1 MSIWSGLAGFGRDRH
16 YTRGMVHFNRGEYA
30 EAASELEQAVSRHGD
45 PRDPDRSLSAFY
57 AAEARLHL
65 ALACLYAGEWA
76 AAEEHLRRALA
87 ANPEYPDL
95 HCHLAS
101 VLERRDALEEARTA
115 ARAALERNPRYG
127 RAWIVL
133 AVVADRQEDRFE
145 CVRALGEARRLGMEL
160 PAGLPTDTRRGLT
173 EDERHLLRGV
183 GEALERA
190 QYDLE
195 QGLEC
200 SAREDWEGALAA
212 FTRAVEAQ
220 PTYPD
225 LRARRASLLGELG
238 RHAEAATEWR
248 QALDLNPNYVE
259 ARFRLAVSLLAT
271 GRSGEA
277 ANEILAVSER
287 LPADPAVRHLSG
299 LILLADGR
307 VREAEAA
314 LAGIA
319 RRSGQESAQRLLGL
333 CKLLERE
340 LEEAERLF
348 HAAAAADV
356 DGAVDLAWMALK
368 RGDAAAA
375 AKALRASLAGDHAR
389 FETLYGLGQAART
402 EGRFEEARA
411 AFTRA
416 LDECTPDSV
425 ERGLTLFGR
434 GAASFEHGE
443 VERALPD
450 LEEATRRLE
459 GSAEAWLLLGRARRR
474 AGDPTRA
481 EAALRRAVD
490 CYPGW
495 PEALAELADFL
506 TRAGRGGEAAD
517 YWERV
522 RRVDPLHPLA
532 RAHRGEILRDALHR
546 AYGG

>member
-30 EAASELEQAVSRHGD
+30 EAAAELERAVARHSH
-45 PRDPDRSLSAFY
+45 PSDPDGSLSAFY

-76 AAEEHLRRALA
+76 AAEDHLRHALA

-101 VLERRDALEEARTA
+101 ALERRSALDEALRSARRALE
-115 ARAALERNPRYG
+115 LNPRYG
-127 RAWIVL
+127 RAWVVL
-133 AVVADRQEDRFE
+133 AVVADRLEDRFE
-145 CVRALGEARRLGMEL
+145 CVRALGEARRLGMQL
-160 PAGLPTDTRRGLT
+160 PSGLPTDTRRGLT
-173 EDERHLLRGV
+173 DEERQTLRGV

-200 SAREDWEGALAA
+200 SAREDWGGALAA
-212 FTRAVEAQ
+212 FERAVAAQ

-238 RHAEAATEWR
+238 RHGEAVEEWR
-248 QALDLNPNYVE
+248 RALELNPEYVE

-271 GRSGEA
+271 GRSREA
-277 ANEILAVSER
+277 ADEILLVSER

-307 VREAEAA
+307 VREAEEA

-319 RRSGQESAQRLLGL
+319 KRLAQGGAQRLLGL

-340 LEEAERLF
+340 LEEAEHLF
-348 HAAAAADV
+348 HTAAAVAG
-356 DGAVDLAWMALK
+356 DGAIDLAWMALK

-375 AKALRASLAGDHAR
+375 AKALRAYLANDDGR
-389 FETLYGLGQAART
+389 FEALFGLGQAARAQ
-402 EGRFEEARA
+402 GRFDEARA
-411 AFTRA
+411 AYTRA
-416 LDECTPDSV
+416 LDGCAPESV
-425 ERGLTLFGR
+425 ERGLTLLGR
-434 GAASFEHGE
+434 GAASFEQGE
-443 VERALPD
+443 CERALPD
-450 LEEATRRLE
+450 LEAAARCLD
-459 GSAEAWLLLGRARRR
+459 GSAESWLLLGRARRR
-474 AGDPTRA
+474 LGDAKRA

-495 PEALAELADFL
+495 SDALAELADFL
-506 TRAGRGGEAAD
+506 TRAGRSAEAAD